1 MFEFRGAREVEREI
15 AERGSQGVSAATERA
30 IEQANREGSLA
41 AAEAAARN
49 QAAEQYAII
58 AAAEQAAMDS
68 PQFRQAGYD
77 AYAAQQQAA
86 IDQLQ
91 RQIDQ
96 PRPALPTA
104 IGLGLDAFGG
114 YMRENMLG
122 QLQDSLSRERFFADP
137 GLVAPVYGRMGQVT
151 GVRDEYGRL
160 TGRDPIAEAQ
170 EEEQRRM
177 DEAGQP
183 EVVAPVVDMTTG
195 QQECPEGYIFDADLN
210 ACRLAPRTRA
220 EAVADTGEGFARMG
234 LLDTAPEGLMG
245 FQQRYGAGF
254 GSPMDFEAANIAY
267 RQGAATYPSFYRQPP
282 KLTGYT
288 LLS

>member
-49 QAAEQYAII
+49 QAAEQAAII
-58 AAAEQAAMDS
+58 AAAERAAADS

-96 PRPALPTA
+96 PRAALPMT

-137 GLVAPVYGRMGQVT
+137 RLVAPVYGTTGQVT

-170 EEEQRRM
+170 EEEE
-177 DEAGQP
+177 EAGQP
-183 EVVAPVVDMTTG
+183 EVVAPVTDMMTG
-195 QQECPEGYIFDADLN
+195 QQQCPDGYIFDEDLQ
-210 ACRLAPRTRA
+210 ACRKAPMALPT
-220 EAVADTGEGFARMG
+220 ADTTPGQAFGRMG
-234 LLDTAPEGLMG
+234 LLDAAPEGLMG

-254 GSPMDFEAANIAY
+254 GSPMDFEAANLAY
-267 RQGAATYPSFYRQPP
+267 RQGAATYPSYYRQPP